1 MSSGRYEASGSARWS
16 AGPAVDVP
24 AGGADGGPRDG
35 DPIRFAVPGAV
46 VGRCGRA
53 WLVPGQTP
61 NNARESL

>member
-1 MSSGRYEASGSARWS
+1 MSGPGGIDGR
-16 AGPAVDVP
+16 
-24 AGGADGGPRDG
+24 AGGGG
-35 DPIRFAVPGAV
+35 PIRFAVTGAV